1 MTKSEFKI
9 ALTMILKF
17 LLLFFL
23 VILKTNSTQVQLNN
37 PVKNKKKFLCGQ
49 DLK

>member
-17 LLLFFL
+17 LLLLFL

-37 PVKNKKKFLCGQ
+37 PVKK
-49 DLK
+49 